1 METNTIH
8 IKTGFEA
15 GGGYINQS
23 KVRTFSHAAQHLS
36 SLHLKTKLDALIGV
50 HREGYKSITEC

>member
-8 IKTGFEA
+8 IKTGSEA

-23 KVRTFSHAAQHLS
+23 KFRAFGHATQHLS